1 MFLPQASTSGSVI
14 IYTGD
19 GKGKTSAAIGTAVRA
34 SGHGL
39 NVFIVLFMKGSSY
52 DHGEVRAL
60 EGNAG
65 ITIKSFGQ
73 PGWVKKGK
81 ISEGDVTQAQLALS
95 CAASAVLSSQYDFV
109 IMDEVN
115 AALDCGLIEYYQLES
130 IVKNRPSQVSMVLTG
145 RNADPRLFEMA
156 DIVTEMKPIKYRYNK
171 GNNARRGLDY

>member
-1 MFLPQASTSGSVI
+1 MPQANTSGSVI

-34 SGHGL
+34 FGHGL
-39 NVFIVLFMKGSSY
+39 NVLIVLFMKGSSY

-60 EGNAG
+60 KGFAG

-73 PGWVKKGK
+73 PGWVKKGR
-81 ISEGDVTQAQLALS
+81 ISEGDVEQAQLALS
-95 CAASAVLSSQYDFV
+95 CARSAVLSSQYDFV

-115 AALDCGLIEYYQLES
+115 AALECGLVEFDQLQS
-130 IVKNRPSQVSMVLTG
+130 IVKNRPAHVSLVLTG

-156 DIVTEMKPIKYRYNK
+156 DIVTEMKPVKYRYSK